1 MGKEQERKTFSSFSK
16 LKGVNLW
23 QSSNFSDDFMS
34 ASNARRNQKMKN
46 SSMRKLFKRN
56 DDLEEHAVPHTFDEL
71 YKHYDEQKRLI
82 QQKQNKMNRMKNKM
96 LWFRKNNNDIDKL
109 SEKQPLV
116 KRNKNDDRNAQLFPT
131 KSLKESETNLLNKA
145 AQLLLGRSK
154 SNSPPNNKD
163 FDNIAC
169 SDSPDS
175 LQEKIL
181 HIASDEDEEAENRMP
196 RFV

>member
-96 LWFRKNNNDIDKL
+96 LWFRKNNNKQQFIKV
-109 SEKQPLV
+109 SVAEKKPLMKRSHNV
-116 KRNKNDDRNAQLFPT
+116 KNAVQLHPT
-131 KSLKESETNLLNKA
+131 KRLKETENTLLNKA
-145 AQLLLGRSK
+145 AQILLGQSK
-154 SNSPPNNKD
+154 EAKNKD
-163 FDNIAC
+163 FDVVGP
-169 SDSPDS
+169 DSPDS

-181 HIASDEDEEAENRMP
+181 HIQDDEEDEEENRMS
-196 RFV
+196 